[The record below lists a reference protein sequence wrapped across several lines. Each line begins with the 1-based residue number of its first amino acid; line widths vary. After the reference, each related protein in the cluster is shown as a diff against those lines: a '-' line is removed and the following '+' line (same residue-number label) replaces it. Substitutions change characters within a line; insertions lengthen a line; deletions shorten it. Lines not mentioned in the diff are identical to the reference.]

1 MIIDQFATFFDDQAA
16 AASMTSQ
23 VVDFMPYA
31 GRGEIFITV
40 LAKGANA
47 AAVSFAVTVHESS
60 NGTTFTN
67 VATYPIAK
75 PNGDAVLQ
83 AIRIPEPTRLGK
95 VRLSVAVTGAVA
107 GITLF
112 AGVTRDHFA
121 PYDVGLYINKGK
133 VER

>member
-1 MIIDQFATFFDDQAA
+1 MIIDQFAIFFDDEAA
-16 AASMTSQ
+16 AASMTSN

-31 GRGEIFITV
+31 GRGEIFITL
-40 LAKGANA
+40 LAKGANT
-47 AAVSFAVTVHESS
+47 AAVSFAVTVQESKD
-60 NGTTFTN
+60 GTTFTS
-67 VATYPIAK
+67 VATHPIAK
-75 PNGDAVLQ
+75 PNRDAVLQ

-95 VRLSVAVTGAVA
+95 VRLAVAVTGAVA
-107 GITLF
+107 GLTLF